1 MRTFARGLS
10 IRGFTLIEA
19 MVLLVIVSIIA
30 VAAGVGL
37 QAVAKVPTQTDAIL
51 AIDNEIVNRLEQMRA
66 EPWATM
72 STKATSL
79 TNASPGVSINS
90 KFYSCT
96 VAVVDADA
104 DGDGSTD
111 ADYRKITVTIGA
123 QSMISYVTNP

>member
-37 QAVAKVPTQTDAIL
+37 QAVAKVPIQTDAIL

>member
-37 QAVAKVPTQTDAIL
+37 QAVAKVPIQTDAIL

-104 DGDGSTD
+104 DGDGSID

-123 QSMISYVTNP
+123 QSMISYVTNR